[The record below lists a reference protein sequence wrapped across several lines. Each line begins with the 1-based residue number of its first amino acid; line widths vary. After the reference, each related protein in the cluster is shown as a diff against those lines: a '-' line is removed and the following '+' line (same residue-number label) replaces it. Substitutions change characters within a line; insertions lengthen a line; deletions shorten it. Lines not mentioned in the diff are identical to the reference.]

1 MTVLRDISLMWS
13 FIHTLIM
20 FLFLFDSRYPK
31 KRTMT
36 LTLTAMTP
44 LILLNFLLFI
54 FYGTDVYSKLMLVT
68 LSLPSFIFFWILAK
82 YRDGRFI
89 FTFCMVD
96 TIVLEIVYITNII
109 DLYIPGYIFMFVT
122 RLIAYPLLE
131 LFIHKKFKAIYR
143 DIQSEVNKGWTIF
156 ACIGVMFYISISLS
170 MSHPVIITKRPEYLP
185 AFVILLALMPISYIN
200 IFNTLRHQQ
209 KIYRSKEQENILMLQ
224 VSEIKKRVEE
234 YSAAN
239 DNFKKERH
247 DFRHKLQTISRM
259 IETKKYDELL
269 STISKYNELLDETKV
284 KKYCEN
290 AVLDAVLSSY
300 LHKAENKGIKVKT
313 AIHFPDNLPGSDAE
327 LATLLANAIE
337 NATNACEK
345 TELSD
350 RVIDIKI
357 IAKPQFMIQISNN
370 FDGNVEFDSDGIPIG
385 RQPGHGLGTR
395 SIVAF
400 CNKYNA
406 FYEFKVKDNNFI
418 MQIMF

>member
-1 MTVLRDISLMWS
+1 
-13 FIHTLIM
+13 
-20 FLFLFDSRYPK
+20 
-31 KRTMT
+31 
-36 LTLTAMTP
+36 
-44 LILLNFLLFI
+44 
-54 FYGTDVYSKLMLVT
+54 
-68 LSLPSFIFFWILAK
+68 
-82 YRDGRFI
+82 
-89 FTFCMVD
+89 
-96 TIVLEIVYITNII
+96 
-109 DLYIPGYIFMFVT
+109 
-122 RLIAYPLLE
+122 
-131 LFIHKKFKAIYR
+131 
-143 DIQSEVNKGWTIF
+143 
-156 ACIGVMFYISISLS
+156 
-170 MSHPVIITKRPEYLP
+170 
-185 AFVILLALMPISYIN
+185 
-200 IFNTLRHQQ
+200 
-209 KIYRSKEQENILMLQ
+209 MLQ

-269 STISKYNELLDETKV
+269 ATISKYNELLDETKV

-313 AIHFPDNLPGSDAE
+313 AIHLPDNLPGSDAE

-370 FDGNVEFDSDGIPIG
+370 FDGNVEFDSDGIPIS